1 MPGWTILTKLISPP
15 LEGVAVVVLATYL
28 QNEIKYPEH
37 KRTTQTAVPKVFDV

>member
-1 MPGWTILTKLISPP
+1 MKKRQKPLIGFG
-15 LEGVAVVVLATYL
+15 GVAVVVLATYL